1 VANLVG
7 VERSEAEAIYDSGRE
22 ACVEFLMRF
31 EERLRALEVKASR
44 SSRNSSQPPST
55 DAPRTRQ
62 QRRQQAREKAREL
75 AREEAARR
83 KAGGQDGHP
92 GVGRKL
98 LPEERMAEIVNHY
111 PDECDGCGREFTD
124 GEKVPRHGPGRHQVA
139 ELPPTAVV
147 YIEHRTHRLRCP
159 GCAERTRA
167 RLGRI
172 GESAFGPSLQAAVVA
187 LTARNRISRR
197 DMSELLGEL
206 FGVRISVGAI
216 DAICQRTAAVL
227 ASPHERLISQVLA
240 CGAINV
246 DETGWFLAGENR
258 TMWTAASADGAVFK
272 IVCDRHRDRLEE
284 LLGPAFQGI
293 VTSDRWWA
301 YDVLDPEQRQACWSH
316 LQHDFRFH
324 SEGLAAQK
332 IFGDAGL
339 ALTRRL
345 FAAWHAFAEHHDRDR
360 LATEMTPIQDELRE
374 PRARRQQEQTPPSS
388 PAVREQPAEALAS
401 TLDVHRH
408 TRRIAH
414 QQRCRASAPWTRD
427 PPQAVARQPIRRRR
441 TVHRTVPLRIRH
453 LPPTTPIATRLP
465 PPTPHRQPN
474 RRRAPRPPL
483 NPSPQP
489 AGLNAYNKHLICRYF
504 IEAGYG
510 NRNYRRNI

>member
-1 VANLVG
+1 
-7 VERSEAEAIYDSGRE
+7 
-22 ACVEFLMRF
+22 
-31 EERLRALEVKASR
+31 
-44 SSRNSSQPPST
+44 
-55 DAPRTRQ
+55 
-62 QRRQQAREKAREL
+62 
-75 AREEAARR
+75 
-83 KAGGQDGHP
+83 
-92 GVGRKL
+92 
-98 LPEERMAEIVNHY
+98 MAEIVNHY

-374 PRARRQQEQTPPSS
+374 LLEHAANKSKRHRLHRRFANNLLKLW
-388 PAVREQPAEALAS
+388 PAL
-401 TLDVHRH
+401 
-408 TRRIAH
+408 
-414 QQRCRASAPWTRD
+414 WTF
-427 PPQAVARQPIRRRR
+427 
-441 TVHRTVPLRIRH
+441 
-453 LPPTTPIATRLP
+453 IATPGVSPTNNAAERALRGPVIHRKLSHGNQSEDGERFTERSLSASVTCRLQ
-465 PPTPHRQPN
+465 HRSLLAYLRQLLTAN
-474 RRRAPRPPL
+474 QTGGAL
-483 NPSPQP
+483 P
-489 AGLNAYNKHLICRYF
+489 ALL
-504 IEAGYG
+504 
-510 NRNYRRNI
+510 